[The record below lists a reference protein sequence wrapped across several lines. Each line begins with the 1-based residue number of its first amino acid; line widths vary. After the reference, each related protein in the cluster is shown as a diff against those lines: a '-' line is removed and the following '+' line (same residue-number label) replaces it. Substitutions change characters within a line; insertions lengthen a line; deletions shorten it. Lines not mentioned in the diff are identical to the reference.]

1 MNIYVT
7 SEQVGLE
14 GYWMSD
20 ILSGIDKEAG
30 RKNLNVLDYNG
41 QRLET
46 GEEFA
51 RRLVLAVGY
60 SSQWMESTCIT
71 LKAKGIE
78 PILVNAAHDST
89 TEMLGATGFV
99 SFGIKKSMYN
109 VLSCLIGARR
119 NKIALFGGNE
129 ETHSDNVKAEEFL
142 EVSHYFGL
150 NTSVNDIY
158 KDTSLSDCAKS
169 LELSLHRYNAV
180 VCTSDTA
187 AIYLLKWLEQ
197 RNVSVPKDMF
207 IIGFG
212 NSATAEFISPSITTV
227 ESNFV
232 ELGKQAVK
240 LHQFLQKNTDIKSC
254 SVSVDCPIIER
265 QSTGSLK
272 FKKMHPQS
280 RHGGSMPLYDTDND
294 VLMILQAEELL
305 RMWDDIDRNIMKGLL
320 KDKTVSSIADDLFI
334 SVSAVK
340 YRIKKMLTT
349 ANLQSKDELV
359 KVIRKYNVL

>member
-20 ILSGIDKEAG
+20 ILAGIDKEAA
-30 RKNLNVLDYNG
+30 RKNLTVLDYNG
-41 QRLET
+41 QLPQT
-46 GEEFA
+46 DGDFA

-60 SSQWMESTCIT
+60 SSQWMENTCIS

-78 PILVNAAHDST
+78 PILVNAAYDST
-89 TEMLGATGFV
+89 TEMLGATGSV

-109 VLSCLIGARR
+109 VLNCLVGARR
-119 NKIALFGGNE
+119 SSVALFGGNE
-129 ETHSDNVKAEEFL
+129 ETHSDNVKAAEFL

-150 NTSVNDIY
+150 PTTINDIY
-158 KDTSLSDCAKS
+158 KDTSLLDCAKS
-169 LELSLHRYNAV
+169 FELSLKRYNAV

-187 AIYLLKWLEQ
+187 AIYLLKWLEERQ
-197 RNVSVPKDMF
+197 IKVPKDMYL
-207 IIGFG
+207 IGFG
-212 NSATAEFISPSITTV
+212 NSAAAEFISPSITTV
-227 ESNFV
+227 ENDFSL
-232 ELGKQAVK
+232 LGKQAVK
-240 LHQFLQKNTDIKSC
+240 LHQFLQKNTDVHSC
-254 SVSVDCPIIER
+254 AVSVDCEVIER

-280 RHGGSMPLYDTDND
+280 RHDGSMPLYDTDND
-294 VLMILQAEELL
+294 VLMILQTEELL
-305 RMWDDIDRNIMKGLL
+305 RMWDDVDRSIIQGLL
-320 KDKTVSSIADDLFI
+320 KDKTIVSIAENLFI

-349 ANLQSKDELV
+349 ANLQSKEELV